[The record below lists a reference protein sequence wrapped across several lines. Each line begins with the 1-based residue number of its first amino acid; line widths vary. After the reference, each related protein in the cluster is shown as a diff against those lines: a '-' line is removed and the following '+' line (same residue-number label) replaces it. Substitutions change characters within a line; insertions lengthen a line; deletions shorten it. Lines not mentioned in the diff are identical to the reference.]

1 MSVVSNFGA
10 KPCFLTNLR
19 ISRSAERLS
28 ASARN
33 PHIEDLSLMID
44 GAPQVHPLAGDADHH
59 LVEVPSIAAAV
70 VHRGP
75 ELQNASAHRLI
86 GNIEPALGEQI
97 LHVATA
103 QGEPEI

>member
-44 GAPQVHPLAGDADHH
+44 GAPQVHPLAGDANHH
-59 LVEVPSIAAAV
+59 LVEVPYV
-70 VHRGP
+70 DGP
-75 ELQNASAHRLI
+75 LLARDF
-86 GNIEPALGEQI
+86 GRF
-97 LHVATA
+97 
-103 QGEPEI
+103 